1 MSASVKLASRLA
13 VITGGGSGIG
23 RAVCQRFA
31 QEGASVVIADINEV
45 SANETLKLLSHNNE
59 DHKHSAFIVDVTSKR
74 SVEQLFSQIQLRYF
88 RPPCISVSAA
98 GITQDEFLIKLEED
112 AFDKVL
118 QVNLKGTFLVTQ
130 ALAKALISSG
140 LSKGSIINVGSIVGK
155 VGNLGQVN
163 YAASK
168 AGVEGLTKTAAKE
181 LGRYGIRCN
190 CVLPGFILTPMIEK
204 VPQKLL
210 EKFAGMVPLGRLGQA
225 SDVADACVFL
235 ASNESQYI
243 TGASLEVTGGLFIG

>member
-74 SVEQLFSQIQLRYF
+74 SVEQLFSQIQ
-88 RPPCISVSAA
+88 
-98 GITQDEFLIKLEED
+98 
-112 AFDKVL
+112 
-118 QVNLKGTFLVTQ
+118 GTFLVTQ

>member
-1 MSASVKLASRLA
+1 MSASVKLCSRLA

-31 QEGASVVIADINEV
+31 QEGASVVIADVNED
-45 SANETLKLLSHNNE
+45 SANDTLKLLSHNNE
-59 DHKHSAFIVDVTSKR
+59 DHKHSAFIVDVTSKQ
-74 SVEQLFSQIQLRYF
+74 SVEQLFSQIQ
-88 RPPCISVSAA
+88 
-98 GITQDEFLIKLEED
+98 
-112 AFDKVL
+112 
-118 QVNLKGTFLVTQ
+118 GTFLVTQ
-130 ALAKALISSG
+130 TLAKALISSG
-140 LSKGSIINVGSIVGK
+140 LSKGSIINIGSIVGK
-155 VGNLGQVN
+155 VGNLGQTN

-190 CVLPGFILTPMIEK
+190 CVLPGFILTPMLEK
-204 VPQKLL
+204 VPQKVL

-243 TGASLEVTGGLFIG
+243 TGVSLEVTGGLFTG